1 MKAVNLRV
9 ALDTNVLVQLF
20 SSGSE
25 RHAETLARYRE
36 LRHAGAEIVLAENV
50 VLEAF
55 SVLSRSP
62 HPVGIPPPDAE
73 RLLTETFRD
82 AIIAPLKPGFAWE
95 AMRHTLSRGFWGG
108 RVWDTA
114 IALAVYEAGAR
125 LLLTWNVRHFRSVAP
140 VGLEV
145 REP

>member
-1 MKAVNLRV
+1 LKV

-20 SSGSE
+20 SAGSE
-25 RHAETLARYRE
+25 RHVETRTRYQE
-36 LRHAGAEIVLAENV
+36 LRQSGTEFVLAENV
-50 VLEAF
+50 LLEAF

-62 HPVGIPPPDAE
+62 KPVGIPPKEAE
-73 RLLTETFRD
+73 LLLAEHFRD
-82 AIIAPLKPGFAWE
+82 AVIAPLKPGFAWE
-95 AMRHTLSRGFWGG
+95 AVRHTLSRGFWGG

-125 LLLTWNVRHFRSVAP
+125 LLLTWNVRHFLTVAP
-140 VGLEV
+140 VGLDV

>member
-1 MKAVNLRV
+1 MKV

-20 SSGSE
+20 STGAE
-25 RHAETLARYRE
+25 RHAQTLSSYQE
-36 LRHAGAEIVLAENV
+36 HKHGGAEFVLAENV
-50 VLEAF
+50 LLEAF

-62 HPVGIPPPDAE
+62 KPVGIPPREAE
-73 RLLTETFRD
+73 RLLTEHFHN
-82 AIIAPLKPGFAWE
+82 AIIAPLRPGFAWE
-95 AMRHTLSRGFWGG
+95 AMRHTLARGFWGG

-114 IALAVYEAGAR
+114 IAIAVYEAGAR
-125 LLLTWNVRHFRSVAP
+125 VLLTWNARHFQTVAP